1 MHRLNN
7 IEILSLVFTIIFSFW
22 YTSDYT
28 GLFTSIIWEAVLY
41 FNVYGF
47 IGALIIVLIQAKKL
61 SKHIG
66 VPIVIWVF
74 SLAIINAFL
83 LNKDQLTWQIFCH
96 SKLITFSILGYL
108 YLLFGISLYAKF
120 LNRKK
125 HDH

>member
-1 MHRLNN
+1 MHRLTR
-7 IEILSLVFTIIFSFW
+7 IEILALVFTITFSFW

-28 GLFTSIIWEAVLY
+28 GLFPEIVCEALYY

-47 IGALIIVLIQAKKL
+47 IGALVIELIRS
-61 SKHIG
+61 SKISKYIG
-66 VPIVIWVF
+66 VPIVIWMF

-83 LNKDQLTWQIFCH
+83 LNKDQLTWEIFCH
-96 SKLITFSILGYL
+96 SKIITFSILGYL

>member
-1 MHRLNN
+1 MHRLTR
-7 IEILSLVFTIIFSFW
+7 IEILALVFTITFSFW

-28 GLFTSIIWEAVLY
+28 GLFPEIVWDALYY

-61 SKHIG
+61 SKYIG

-83 LNKDQLTWQIFCH
+83 LNKDQLTWQFFCH

-108 YLLFGISLYAKF
+108 YLLFGISFYAKF
-120 LNRKK
+120 LNRNK